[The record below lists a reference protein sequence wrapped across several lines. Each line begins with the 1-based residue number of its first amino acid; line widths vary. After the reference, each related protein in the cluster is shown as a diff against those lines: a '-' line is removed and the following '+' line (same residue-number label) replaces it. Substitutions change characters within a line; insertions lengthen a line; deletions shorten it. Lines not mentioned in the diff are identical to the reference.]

1 MHVLLIIALALA
13 LSAGF
18 ATVRPGHAAGV
29 PPTMTTFDGGNGN
42 GSGSGS
48 GSGGS
53 INGSGPPG

>member
-1 MHVLLIIALALA
+1 MHVLFIIALALA

-18 ATVRPGHAAGV
+18 ATVRPGHAAGA
-29 PPTMTTFDGGNGN
+29 PPTMTTFDGGGN
-42 GSGSGS
+42 GSGDGS

>member
-1 MHVLLIIALALA
+1 MHVLFIIALALA

-18 ATVRPGHAAGV
+18 ATVRPGHAAGA
-29 PPTMTTFDGGNGN
+29 PPTMTTFDG
-42 GSGSGS
+42 SGDGS

>member
-18 ATVRPGHAAGV
+18 ATVRPGHAAGA
-29 PPTMTTFDGGNGN
+29 PPTMTTFDGGGN
-42 GSGSGS
+42 GS